1 MDNPI
6 SLVLLIRVHIPL
18 SRSLVLLTSCFDT
31 LLLDATANMTLAEK
45 DKIAATTYTGD
56 KAEGIEGPRF
66 GEKPETTLREDVAAY
81 GLEKVYE
88 RHGRVDLVPLPS

>member
-1 MDNPI
+1 
-6 SLVLLIRVHIPL
+6 
-18 SRSLVLLTSCFDT
+18 
-31 LLLDATANMTLAEK
+31 MTLAEE